1 MSFHSP
7 IPTPCKDKLSAVACP
22 ERRVLCNLPDR
33 IGLLENEIEVIQ
45 TYLGASLEEL
55 LGCPEETTNEVH
67 SGMKNDED

>member
-7 IPTPCKDKLSAVACP
+7 IPTPCEDKVSASACP

-45 TYLGASLEEL
+45 SYLGASLEEL
-55 LGCPEETTNEVH
+55 LGCLEEPASEVSPEKEY
-67 SGMKNDED
+67 D